1 MNHLQRQHDLKT
13 YQIMYIGVR
22 KKIFKNQAPKS
33 ANIIKKISL
42 IKKGF
47 L

>member
-1 MNHLQRQHDLKT
+1 MNHLQKQHDFKT
-13 YQIMYIGVR
+13 FQIMYIGVQ

-33 ANIIKKISL
+33 ANIIKRISL
-42 IKKGF
+42 IKKQF

>member
-1 MNHLQRQHDLKT
+1 
-13 YQIMYIGVR
+13 MYIGVR

-42 IKKGF
+42 IKKQF
-47 L
+47 LLIIDFNSVY